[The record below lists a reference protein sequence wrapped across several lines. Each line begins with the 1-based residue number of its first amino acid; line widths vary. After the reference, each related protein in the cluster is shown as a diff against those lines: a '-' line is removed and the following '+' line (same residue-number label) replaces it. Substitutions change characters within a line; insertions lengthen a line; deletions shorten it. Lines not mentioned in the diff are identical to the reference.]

1 MMQGDAYSVP
11 VVIKAKDGTVITP
24 EMVTRVEITIGHL
37 TRQWPGVITFNEDT
51 LAWEFPLT
59 QQQSFRLSQGKQKT
73 QVRVAFSNGWVVGG
87 DGTDVRVLKSE
98 SKSILPAAAQ
108 QEKTANIAFG
118 AIFTEIGAI
127 TVVLGAEL
135 PEISE
140 STKGQY
146 LTNDGTE
153 AKWADVE
160 ALPEMSAATK
170 GQYLTN
176 DGEKAEWA
184 EPAQSD
190 WSQNDSSKPDYIKN
204 RTHYVGMDSVEVV
217 PETEFTIKDVGNF
230 STIETSAV
238 VSIGDVCVVVF
249 DGETYTQQVKDAGN
263 GNAYAGNMSLAVPD
277 GDDSGEPFLIAFPSE
292 LSSAAIM
299 VKTAGTHT
307 IAIKVTTDVVHTLD
321 HKFIKDMYY
330 SENVVKEIAGVNGYE
345 ATAAYTESKIIQK
358 VSVAGTIYE
367 NLEPN
372 QSGSHWIY
380 VAGEHTLDF
389 YIGSLIRL
397 TITPND
403 ISEDEVV
410 FFKDDVVYHPVP
422 DQYIPKWVANIADIV
437 NADWNETNESFKSF
451 IKNKPEI
458 PPVYTFYLSTEAD
471 SIDIELDTSAHTA
484 FILVFYTSILY
495 GVEKV
500 PVRSFRV
507 KHNGSTSNYYNILS
521 GITLSKLADREAPYS
536 CMVVYFN
543 YYSDRQG
550 QAFCLNSI
558 QQSPVAKTDEMT
570 QSVGLDAETGELWTA
585 PAAGGDESLGI
596 TSASVGQLIKVQEV
610 DADGKPTKWKAVD
623 DRLPAVGVTEGLVL
637 MTRRIGE
644 FDYAYVLGE
653 IDNSSLGIY
662 TAKPGQFIKVQSLQ
676 DGEEEIGA
684 PLEWTPVDD
693 NFTPMVVNIT
703 PDDSGT
709 LSADKTFA
717 EILAACQIGRP
728 VKAKFDTVALEMP
741 LAEYTTTQII
751 FRAPQF
757 SNNQLAQY
765 AQIVIT
771 ETEVTT
777 SALSVPSS
785 DNTLGITSATVGQI
799 AKITAVDTEGKP
811 TEWEAVDMPSGGS
824 DEWELIQKVTIADS
838 AEESNRLTI
847 NADKSGN
854 PFSLKRAK
862 IYGYFPAYTGE
873 STIPTYSFFMLNGIT
888 TVSDGPYC
896 YTSGWVVPQNTT
908 ITFCSVDID
917 LTKSGL
923 QSESVSRSRGATGIE
938 YFGPSHINTITS
950 IGGTNMLIYPGCR
963 FELYGVRA

>member
-24 EMVTRVEITIGHL
+24 EMATRVEITIGHL

-98 SKSILPAAAQ
+98 SKSILPAAAK
-108 QEKTANIAFG
+108 QEKAANIAFG
-118 AIFTEIGAI
+118 AIFAEIGAI
-127 TVVLGAEL
+127 TVVLGAGL

-153 AKWADVE
+153 ALWSDVD

-176 DGEKAEWA
+176 DGGTAEWADVDVLPAMSSDTKGKMLTNDGEKAEWA

-190 WSQNDSSKPDYIKN
+190 WNQNDSTKPDYIKN
-204 RTHYVGMDSVEVV
+204 RTHYVGIDSVDVV
-217 PETEFTIKDVGNF
+217 PETEFTIEDVSNYY
-230 STIETSAV
+230 TIETSV
-238 VSIGDVCVVVF
+238 VVRIGDTCVVVF
-249 DGETYTQQVKDAGN
+249 DGKTYKQQVKDVGN
-263 GNAYAGNMSLAVPD
+263 GNAYVGNLSLVVPD
-277 GDDSGEPFLIAFPSE
+277 GDDSGEPFLIAFSSG
-292 LSSAAIM
+292 LSSVAIV
-299 VKTAGTHT
+299 VKIAGTHT
-307 IAIKVTTDVVHTLD
+307 IAVTTVVDVVHTLD

-330 SENVVKEIAGVNGYE
+330 SEDVVEEIAGVNGYE

-372 QSGSHWIY
+372 RSGSHWIY

-458 PPVYTFYLSTEAD
+458 PPVYTFYLSTEAN
-471 SIDIELDTSAHTA
+471 SIDIELGTSAHTA

-495 GVEKV
+495 GVKKV

-507 KHNGSTSNYYNILS
+507 KHNGSTSNYYDILS

-570 QSVGLDAETGELWTA
+570 QSVGLDAETGKLWTVPPTGDNIVLA
-585 PAAGGDESLGI
+585 SSTAGS
-596 TSASVGQLIKVQEV
+596 
-610 DADGKPTKWKAVD
+610 TKKF
-623 DRLPAVGVTEGLVL
+623 RLT
-637 MTRRIGE
+637 
-644 FDYAYVLGE
+644 
-653 IDNSSLGIY
+653 
-662 TAKPGQFIKVQSLQ
+662 
-676 DGEEEIGA
+676 
-684 PLEWTPVDD
+684 VDD
-693 NFTPMVVNIT
+693 N
-703 PDDSGT
+703 GT
-709 LSADKTFA
+709 LGA
-717 EILAACQIGRP
+717 
-728 VKAKFDTVALEMP
+728 V
-741 LAEYTTTQII
+741 
-751 FRAPQF
+751 
-757 SNNQLAQY
+757 
-765 AQIVIT
+765 
-771 ETEVTT
+771 EVTDA
-777 SALSVPSS
+777 S
-785 DNTLGITSATVGQI
+785 
-799 AKITAVDTEGKP
+799 
-811 TEWEAVDMPSGGS
+811 
-824 DEWELIQKVTIADS
+824 
-838 AEESNRLTI
+838 
-847 NADKSGN
+847 
-854 PFSLKRAK
+854 
-862 IYGYFPAYTGE
+862 
-873 STIPTYSFFMLNGIT
+873 
-888 TVSDGPYC
+888 
-896 YTSGWVVPQNTT
+896 
-908 ITFCSVDID
+908 
-917 LTKSGL
+917 
-923 QSESVSRSRGATGIE
+923 
-938 YFGPSHINTITS
+938 
-950 IGGTNMLIYPGCR
+950 
-963 FELYGVRA
+963 